1 MSTMSTTVTTATS
14 TAPDTPSGYAPPM
27 TPPVITDA
35 QRRARLGRRHLLQ
48 PAGRAA
54 TVEQVADAVVGLHAT
69 DAATVYLSACARL
82 AEPSAAEVER
92 ALYQDVTLVKLL
104 SMRRTIFAVTEEFAP
119 YVSSST
125 ARAIAMKERATLVKH
140 LLAHAEGW
148 DEARLAATERAVLAA
163 LAARGEATTAE
174 LSKDVPALRETMLM
188 SAGKAYEGRQSVGS
202 RLLRLL
208 ASDGHVRR
216 CRPRGSWLS
225 SSYPWALVPQWP
237 DVPAREAKA
246 EVVRRWLA
254 RYAPATEADVKWW
267 TGWTLGDTRK
277 ALADLA
283 VAEVRLEDGTSAL
296 VLPGDVESAEPEQQ
310 SWAAL
315 LPALDPTVMGW
326 RGRDWYL
333 RPEDV
338 PALFDRAGNAGPTVW
353 WNGRVVGGWA
363 QRADGELVWRL
374 FSEPGAEARAAIGVE
389 AERLAGWL
397 GEVRVTP
404 RFRTPLERELV
415 S

>member
-1 MSTMSTTVTTATS
+1 
-14 TAPDTPSGYAPPM
+14 M
-27 TPPVITDA
+27 TGQLPFISDE
-35 QRRARLGRRHLLQ
+35 QRRARLGRRHLLA
-48 PAGRAA
+48 PGRAA
-54 TVEQVADAVVGLHAT
+54 RTVEEVADALAGLHAT
-69 DAATVYLSACARL
+69 DASTVYLTACARL
-82 AEPSAAEVER
+82 ARPSAGEVER
-92 ALYQDVTLVKLL
+92 ALYEEVTLVKLL

-119 YVSSST
+119 YVSSSS
-125 ARAIAMKERATLVKH
+125 ARAIAVKERATLVKH
-140 LLAHAEGW
+140 LREHTDDW
-148 DEARLAATERAVLAA
+148 DEPRLARTEQRVLAA

-174 LSKDVPALRETMLM
+174 LAADVPELRETMLM
-188 SAGKAYEGRQSVGS
+188 SAGKPYEARQSIGS

-216 CRPRGSWLS
+216 CRPRGSWAS
-225 SSYPWALVPQWP
+225 SSYPWAPVEQWP
-237 DVPAREAKA
+237 DVPVREAKA

-254 RYAPATEADVKWW
+254 AYGPATVEDVKWW

-277 ALADLA
+277 ALADLDA
-283 VAEVRLEDGTSAL
+283 QPVRLADGPGV
-296 VLPGDVESAEPEQQ
+296 VLPGDTEPVPAGKP
-310 SWAAL
+310 WAAL
-315 LPALDPTVMGW
+315 LPGLDPTVMGW

-374 FSEPGAEARAAIGVE
+374 LADLGPERAAAEAAVTAQ

-404 RFRTPLERELV
+404 RFRTPLERELTR
-415 S
+415 

>member
-1 MSTMSTTVTTATS
+1 MPLT
-14 TAPDTPSGYAPPM
+14 
-27 TPPVITDA
+27 ITDE

-48 PAGRAA
+48 PADRAA
-54 TVEQVADAVVGLHAT
+54 TVERVADALVGLHAT

-82 AEPSAAEVER
+82 AAPAAAEVER
-92 ALYQDVTLVKLL
+92 ALYEDVTLVKLL

-125 ARAIAMKERATLVKH
+125 ARAIAVKERATLVKR
-140 LLAHAEGW
+140 LREGAEGW
-148 DEARLAATERAVLAA
+148 DEARLAETEQAVLAA
-163 LAARGEATTAE
+163 LAVRGEATTGQLAE
-174 LSKDVPALRETMLM
+174 DVPALRETILM
-188 SAGKAYEGRQSVGS
+188 SPGKPYEARQSVGS

-216 CRPRGSWLS
+216 CRPLGSWLS
-225 SSYPWALVPQWP
+225 SSYPWALVRQLPE
-237 DVPAREAKA
+237 VPVREAKA

-254 RYAPATEADVKWW
+254 AYGPATVEDVKWW

-283 VAEVRLEDGTSAL
+283 AVEVRLADGGAAL
-296 VLPGDVESAEPEQQ
+296 VLPGDEETPAVDQQ
-310 SWAAL
+310 WAAL

-353 WNGRVVGGWA
+353 WCGRVVGGWA
-363 QRADGELVWRL
+363 QRADGELTWRFL
-374 FSEPGAEARAAIGVE
+374 ADPGAEARAAVE
-389 AERLAGWL
+389 AEAARLTSWL
-397 GEVRVTP
+397 DGVRVTP

-415 S
+415 AGGPGA

>member
-1 MSTMSTTVTTATS
+1 MS
-14 TAPDTPSGYAPPM
+14 APVPSVG
-27 TPPVITDA
+27 DD
-35 QRRARLGRRHLLQ
+35 QRRARLARRHLLL
-48 PAGRAA
+48 PARRAGR
-54 TVEQVADAVVGLHAT
+54 VEEVADALVGLHAT

-82 AEPSAAEVER
+82 ARPSAAEVER
-92 ALYQDVTLVKLL
+92 ALYEDVTLVKLL
-104 SMRRTIFAVTEEFAP
+104 SMRRTLFAVTEDCAP

-125 ARAIAMKERATLVKH
+125 ARAIAVKERATLLKH
-140 LLAHAEGW
+140 LAEHAEGW
-148 DEARLAATERAVLAA
+148 DGQRLAATEREVLAA
-163 LAARGEATTAE
+163 LERLGEATTAE
-174 LSKDVPALRETMLM
+174 LAAEVPALRETMVM
-188 SAGKAYEGRQSVGS
+188 SAGKAYEARQSVGS

-237 DVPAREAKA
+237 DLPVREAKA

-254 RYAPATEADVKWW
+254 AFGPATVEDVKWW
-267 TGWTLGDTRK
+267 TGWTLGDTRR
-277 ALADLA
+277 ALADVAA
-283 VAEVRLEDGTSAL
+283 VEVALDGGGRGL
-296 VLPGDVESAEPEQQ
+296 LLPDDTADEPAPEP
-310 SWAAL
+310 WAAL
-315 LPALDPTVMGW
+315 LPGLDPTVMGW

-333 RPEDV
+333 RPQDV

-363 QRADGELVWRL
+363 QRADGEVVWRL
-374 FSEPGAEARAAIGVE
+374 FGDEGGEAVAAVAAE
-389 AERLAGWL
+389 AERLAAWL

-415 S
+415 G

>member
-1 MSTMSTTVTTATS
+1 MVTRVRMIG
-14 TAPDTPSGYAPPM
+14 DGE
-27 TPPVITDA
+27 
-35 QRRARLGRRHLLQ
+35 RRARVGRRQLLA
-48 PAGRAA
+48 PSVRAA
-54 TVEQVADAVVGLHAT
+54 RVEDVADAVVGLHAT

-92 ALYQDVTLVKLL
+92 ALYEDVTLVKLL
-104 SMRRTIFAVTEEFAP
+104 SMRRTIFAVTEGFAP

-125 ARAIAMKERATLVKH
+125 ARAIAAKERATLLKH
-140 LLAHAEGW
+140 LRDHAEGW
-148 DEARLAATERAVLAA
+148 DEARLAGAERAVLAA
-163 LAARGEATTAE
+163 LALRGEATTAE
-174 LSKDVPALRETMLM
+174 LAVDVPELRETMLM
-188 SAGKAYEGRQSVGS
+188 SAGKPYESRQSVGS

-225 SSYPWALVPQWP
+225 SSYPWAPVPQWP
-237 DVPAREAKA
+237 DVPVREAKA

-254 RYAPATEADVKWW
+254 AYGPATVEDVKWW

-277 ALADLA
+277 ALADVGAEAVELA
-283 VAEVRLEDGTSAL
+283 GGVAAL
-296 VLPGDVESAEPEQQ
+296 VLPGDGEPVAEPEP
-310 SWAAL
+310 WAAL
-315 LPALDPTVMGW
+315 LPALDPAVMGW

-353 WNGRVVGGWA
+353 WCGRVVGGWA
-363 QRADGELVWRL
+363 QRPDGEVVWRL
-374 FSEPGAEARAAIGVE
+374 FEDVGSE
-389 AERLAGWL
+389 AERAVAVEAARLSGWL

-404 RFRTPLERELV
+404 RFRTPLERELAAK
-415 S
+415 

>member
-1 MSTMSTTVTTATS
+1 MTRQ
-14 TAPDTPSGYAPPM
+14 PPFL
-27 TPPVITDA
+27 DDEE
-35 QRRARLGRRHLLQ
+35 RRARLARRHLLA
-48 PAGRAA
+48 PAYRAA
-54 TVEQVADAVVGLHAT
+54 TVEQVTEAMVGLHAT
-69 DAATVYLSACARL
+69 DPATVYLSVCARL
-82 AEPSAAEVER
+82 ARPAAAEVER
-92 ALYQDVTLVKLL
+92 ALYEDVSLVKLL

-125 ARAIAMKERATLVKH
+125 ARAIAVKERATLVKH
-140 LLAHAEGW
+140 LRESAEGW
-148 DEARLAATERAVLAA
+148 DEPRLAATEQAVLAA

-174 LSKDVPALRETMLM
+174 LAADVPALRETILM
-188 SAGKAYEGRQSVGS
+188 APGKPYEARQSVGS

-237 DVPAREAKA
+237 DLPVREAKA

-254 RYAPATEADVKWW
+254 AFGPATVEDVKWW

-277 ALADLA
+277 ALADVGAVEVGLSNGPGLA
-283 VAEVRLEDGTSAL
+283 
-296 VLPGDVESAEPEQQ
+296 LPGDDLPDEERAGQGRALEP
-310 SWAAL
+310 WAAL
-315 LPALDPTVMGW
+315 LPGLDPTVLGW

-333 RPEDV
+333 DPAHV
-338 PALFDRAGNAGPTVW
+338 PALFDRAGNPGPTVW
-353 WNGRVVGGWA
+353 WRGRVVGGWA

-374 FSEPGAEARAAIGVE
+374 LADLGTEAEPAGRAIAAE

-397 GEVRVTP
+397 GAVRVTP
-404 RFRTPLERELV
+404 RFRTPLERELTG
-415 S
+415 

>member
-1 MSTMSTTVTTATS
+1 MS
-14 TAPDTPSGYAPPM
+14 APVPSVG
-27 TPPVITDA
+27 DD
-35 QRRARLGRRHLLQ
+35 QRRARLARRHLLL
-48 PAGRAA
+48 PARRAA
-54 TVEQVADAVVGLHAT
+54 RVEEVADALVGLHAT

-82 AEPSAAEVER
+82 ARPSAAEVER
-92 ALYQDVTLVKLL
+92 ALYEDVTLVKLL
-104 SMRRTIFAVTEEFAP
+104 SMRRTLFAVTEDCAP

-125 ARAIAMKERATLVKH
+125 ARAIAVKERATLLKH
-140 LLAHAEGW
+140 LAEHAEGW
-148 DEARLAATERAVLAA
+148 DGQRLAATEREVLAA
-163 LAARGEATTAE
+163 LERLGEATTAE
-174 LSKDVPALRETMLM
+174 LAAEVPALRETMVM
-188 SAGKAYEGRQSVGS
+188 SAGKAYEARQSVGS

-237 DVPAREAKA
+237 DLPVREAKA

-254 RYAPATEADVKWW
+254 AFGPATVEDVKWW
-267 TGWTLGDTRK
+267 TGWTLGDTRR
-277 ALADLA
+277 ALADVAA
-283 VAEVRLEDGTSAL
+283 VEVALDGGGRGL
-296 VLPGDVESAEPEQQ
+296 LLPDDTADEPAPEP
-310 SWAAL
+310 WAAL
-315 LPALDPTVMGW
+315 LPGLDPTVMGW

-333 RPEDV
+333 RPQDV

-363 QRADGELVWRL
+363 QRADGEVVWRL
-374 FSEPGAEARAAIGVE
+374 FGDEGGEAVAAVAAE
-389 AERLAGWL
+389 AERLAAWL

-415 S
+415 G